1 MHTDTFAMKKR
12 NALIVIAFILLAGL
26 QLSTSARATPAPAF
40 TLPEIHSM
48 ESLSLADYQGK
59 VIYLDFWASW
69 CGPCRKSLPLMNEV
83 YKRLEDKGFMV
94 IAINL
99 DENRELGLKFL
110 ENQPLDYPIVFD
122 KTKSVPGKYQL
133 EAMPSAYLIDKKG
146 TIRAIHKGFKE
157 KDLSKIETQI
167 TFLLDE

>member
-1 MHTDTFAMKKR
+1 
-12 NALIVIAFILLAGL
+12 
-26 QLSTSARATPAPAF
+26 
-40 TLPEIHSM
+40 
-48 ESLSLADYQGK
+48 
-59 VIYLDFWASW
+59 
-69 CGPCRKSLPLMNEV
+69 MNEV
-83 YKRLEDKGFMV
+83 YKRLEDQGFIV

-110 ENQPLDYPIVFD
+110 ESQPLDYPIVFD